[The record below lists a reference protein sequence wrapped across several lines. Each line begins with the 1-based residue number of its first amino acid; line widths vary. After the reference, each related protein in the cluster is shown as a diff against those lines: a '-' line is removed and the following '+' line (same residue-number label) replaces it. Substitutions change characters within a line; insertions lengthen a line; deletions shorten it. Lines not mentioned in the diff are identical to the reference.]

1 MTVFARHGVA
11 AERPNV
17 VIVITDD
24 QGWGDLSLH
33 GNENLRTPNIDGLAQ
48 AGAQFER
55 FFVSPVCSPTRAS
68 LLTGRYHLRCG
79 VTGVTR
85 GGERM
90 NLDEVTIAELFRSAG
105 YATAAFGKWHNGSQ
119 YPYHPN
125 GRGFDEFYGFCC
137 GHWGSYFDPL
147 LDHNGEEVQ
156 GSGFCID
163 DFTDHA
169 MQFIEANRDQPFLCY
184 VAYNTP
190 HSPMLV
196 PDEFYDRALQRGVT
210 MRHRDPEKED
220 PLMTIAAMAMCEN
233 IDWNMGRLLKKLDE
247 LKLAEDTI
255 IVYLSDNGPNSWR
268 WNGEMKGR
276 KGSVDEGGVRSP
288 LFVRWPKRISPGRM
302 VEPIASHIDLL
313 PTLVDL
319 CDIDVSNSPR
329 QPKPMDGVSLKP
341 LLLGEDVNWPDR
353 AIFSTWGNKY
363 SIRTQRYRADAAT
376 LFDMQSDPAQRENL
390 AQRQPDLHRALLAR
404 LNDWRKEMAADKPGD
419 RAYPVGHPARGFTVL
434 PAQDSEFQGKGLRF
448 SAGPPNASWL
458 TGWTA
463 ADAHVD
469 WDIEVLTAGDYT
481 VTVKYACADEAVGT
495 KLAVTRGS
503 RSVSAEIKE
512 AFDPPLFPAP
522 DRVKRIESYDKPF
535 QRLSLGRLR
544 LEAGRAPLVLTTPK
558 LNGELGIEIRQV
570 ELRRV
575 EP

>member
-1 MTVFARHGVA
+1 
-11 AERPNV
+11 
-17 VIVITDD
+17 
-24 QGWGDLSLH
+24 SLH

-90 NLDEVTIAELFRSAG
+90 NLDEVTIAELLRQNG
-105 YATAAFGKWHNGSQ
+105 YSTAAFGKWHNGSQ

-419 RAYPVGHPARGFTVL
+419 RAYPVGHPA
-434 PAQDSEFQGKGLRF
+434 
-448 SAGPPNASWL
+448 
-458 TGWTA
+458 
-463 ADAHVD
+463 
-469 WDIEVLTAGDYT
+469 
-481 VTVKYACADEAVGT
+481 
-495 KLAVTRGS
+495 
-503 RSVSAEIKE
+503 
-512 AFDPPLFPAP
+512 
-522 DRVKRIESYDKPF
+522 
-535 QRLSLGRLR
+535 
-544 LEAGRAPLVLTTPK
+544 
-558 LNGELGIEIRQV
+558 
-570 ELRRV
+570 
-575 EP
+575 

>member
-1 MTVFARHGVA
+1 
-11 AERPNV
+11 
-17 VIVITDD
+17 
-24 QGWGDLSLH
+24 
-33 GNENLRTPNIDGLAQ
+33 
-48 AGAQFER
+48 
-55 FFVSPVCSPTRAS
+55 
-68 LLTGRYHLRCG
+68 
-79 VTGVTR
+79 
-85 GGERM
+85 
-90 NLDEVTIAELFRSAG
+90 
-105 YATAAFGKWHNGSQ
+105 
-119 YPYHPN
+119 
-125 GRGFDEFYGFCC
+125 
-137 GHWGSYFDPL
+137 
-147 LDHNGEEVQ
+147 
-156 GSGFCID
+156 
-163 DFTDHA
+163 
-169 MQFIEANRDQPFLCY
+169 
-184 VAYNTP
+184 
-190 HSPMLV
+190 
-196 PDEFYDRALQRGVT
+196 
-210 MRHRDPEKED
+210 
-220 PLMTIAAMAMCEN
+220 
-233 IDWNMGRLLKKLDE
+233 
-247 LKLAEDTI
+247 
-255 IVYLSDNGPNSWR
+255 
-268 WNGEMKGR
+268 
-276 KGSVDEGGVRSP
+276 
-288 LFVRWPKRISPGRM
+288 
-302 VEPIASHIDLL
+302 
-313 PTLVDL
+313 
-319 CDIDVSNSPR
+319 
-329 QPKPMDGVSLKP
+329 
-341 LLLGEDVNWPDR
+341 
-353 AIFSTWGNKY
+353 
-363 SIRTQRYRADAAT
+363 IRTQRYRADAAT